1 MKAQILDI
9 LRGRSGTVSGALL
22 SSELGISRVSVWKHI
37 RKLQEH
43 GYAIEATPKGYRL
56 QESPD
61 ALFGWEFPT
70 RQNFIHYYE
79 QTESTMAIAR
89 EMARKG
95 KPEYTVV
102 VAGSQQKGRGRM
114 DRQWYSA
121 EGGLYFTVVLRP
133 QLPPALSYRVN
144 FAAAMSLLD
153 TLERLFNIEAQV
165 KWPNDVLV
173 AGKKIAGMLSEL
185 EADSDQVAYV
195 NLGLGINVNNDIGP
209 FEKTATSLKKI
220 LGRQVPRKNVL
231 DGFLE
236 RLEERML
243 PSRLEK
249 IVDEWKLHTVTLN
262 RRVRIVTREAE
273 TAGLAVD
280 IDPNGGLVLSLD
292 NGKTVTVHYGDC
304 FHE

>member
-1 MKAQILDI
+1 MKARILEI

-43 GYAIEATPKGYRL
+43 GYSIEATPKGYHL
-56 QESPD
+56 EKSPD
-61 ALFGWEFPT
+61 ALFAWEFPD
-70 RQNFIHYYE
+70 RQDLIHYYD
-79 QTESTMAIAR
+79 QVDSTMAIAR
-89 EMARKG
+89 ELARKG

-114 DRQWYSA
+114 DRQWYST

-133 QLPPALSYRVN
+133 QLPPTLSYRVN

-153 TLERLFNIEAQV
+153 TLKRLFEIEAQV

-173 AGKKIAGMLSEL
+173 AGNKIAGMLSEL
-185 EADSDQVAYV
+185 EADTDQVVYD

-209 FEKTATSLKKI
+209 FEQTATSLKKI
-220 LGRQVPRKNVL
+220 LGRTVARKDVL
-231 DGFLE
+231 ECFLE
-236 RLEERML
+236 RLEKRMQ

-249 IVDEWKLHTVTLN
+249 IIDEWKLHTVTLN
-262 RRVRIVTREAE
+262 RRVRIVTRQAE
-273 TAGLAVD
+273 TAGLAMD
-280 IDPNGGLVLSLD
+280 IDPNGGLVLALD
-292 NGKTVTVHYGDC
+292 DGKTTTVHYGDC